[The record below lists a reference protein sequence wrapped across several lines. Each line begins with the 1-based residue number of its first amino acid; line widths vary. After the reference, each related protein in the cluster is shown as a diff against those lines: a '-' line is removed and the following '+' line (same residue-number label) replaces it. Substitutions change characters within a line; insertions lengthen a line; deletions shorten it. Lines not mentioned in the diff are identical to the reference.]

1 MTGSGRERERGRGE
15 RPSPWPKELNE
26 ASLVL
31 AGLAKVFMISTGERM
46 THVWEHL
53 RSVRQLPELH
63 MYGWMESA
71 IQYTVVACIR

>member
-1 MTGSGRERERGRGE
+1 MGEGEREREGRE
-15 RPSPWPKELNE
+15 TPSPWPKAKELNE
-26 ASLVL
+26 ASLVH
-31 AGLAKVFMISTGERM
+31 AGLAKVFMISTGGRM

-53 RSVRQLPELH
+53 QSVRQLPELH